1 MLMNKCGWFEQCSHL
16 YFGPSTVPSRWFF
29 LSLWG
34 GEGRGGK
41 RVSRGQRLIY
51 IFHCNQQNTM
61 ISMCFKSPSRIAT
74 PKTGCGW
81 GGVGWGWNDCPIGKA
96 EQWNSVINIRETSV
110 SETPRQVTVTSASGV
125 VTSAA
130 LRRDKS
136 LSKHLLLKE
145 PCRHRPPSCRLRLT
159 ALGPNPVFETPAV
172 CGGILL
178 FHS

>member
-1 MLMNKCGWFEQCSHL
+1 MLMNKCWWFYQCSHL
-16 YFGPSTVPSRWFF
+16 YAGPSTVSSRFFCFCF
-29 LSLWG
+29 LSPFG
-34 GEGRGGK
+34 VGGRGK
-41 RVSRGQRLIY
+41 RESRGQRLIY

-61 ISMCFKSPSRIAT
+61 IPTRFKSPSRIAT
-74 PKTGCGW
+74 LKTGCGW
-81 GGVGWGWNDCPIGKA
+81 GGWGWDDCPIGKA
-96 EQWNSVINIRETSV
+96 EQRNSVINIRETSV
-110 SETPRQVTVTSASGV
+110 RQVAVTPASGV

-130 LRRDKS
+130 LRRDKL

-178 FHS
+178 FHL